1 MLALLANSSSLHVS
15 VDVERKAFLVH
26 LFVVLT
32 LVRVAV
38 AVAGFTLVGVFPK
51 SIENKFLF

>member
-51 SIENKFLF
+51 SIENMF